1 MMEITKTK
9 VAKDEAIQNDRKMA
23 AEYKDDLEFLNKF
36 QPKVID

>member
-1 MMEITKTK
+1 MMEITKTR

-23 AEYKDDLEFLNKF
+23 ADFKDDLEYLNKF